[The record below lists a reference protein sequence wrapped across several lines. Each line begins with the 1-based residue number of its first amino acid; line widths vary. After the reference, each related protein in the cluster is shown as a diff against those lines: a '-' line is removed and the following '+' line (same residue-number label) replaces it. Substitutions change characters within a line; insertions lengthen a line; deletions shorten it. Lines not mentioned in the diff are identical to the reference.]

1 MRTNKEKI
9 RRFLSPLSESHLPTL
24 SDSWLPGLLA
34 GPAKVFL
41 NNVLYDEAAAKRNRS
56 TENAWTRQA
65 VMLGSFCRE
74 VLRSFLHSPLPRHR
88 PHHHEQYWS
97 RGWQHIHNDS
107 FRIALCIA
115 SIVWTESKDHC
126 RYEYATSEAIDG
138 RWMDGCGKITERSDQ
153 NYPKCCGATMGATD
167 AAHAERQR
175 NQIFLFLK
183 FKCLDTSLTAFKM
196 SGHDHVAKYR
206 NIPTP
211 DWYLVVFTLSNTSC
225 RSLVVRIWPG
235 FAGRLTT

>member
-24 SDSWLPGLLA
+24 SESWLPGLLA

-167 AAHAERQR
+167 AAHAPPLLRSKCPVMTTSPSIA
-175 NQIFLFLK
+175 IFQLLIGTWSFSH
-183 FKCLDTSLTAFKM
+183 C
-196 SGHDHVAKYR
+196 
-206 NIPTP
+206 PTHLA
-211 DWYLVVFTLSNTSC
+211 D
-225 RSLVVRIWPG
+225 RSSSEFGLALPVGSPPS
-235 FAGRLTT
+235 FC